1 MSESKRGHALNRN
14 GAGYEGVSRDVSTLN
29 DIKLQI
35 ERATEERTEL
45 WHKLSQGHDPALVAE
60 LHELD
65 ERIERLWSDHRAA
78 RAQLRFGDRDRII
91 DRARREERIERA
103 A

>member
-1 MSESKRGHALNRN
+1 MSKSRRRLGFARNDGGHEVVVR
-14 GAGYEGVSRDVSTLN
+14 VVSTLTEIRQEI
-29 DIKLQI
+29 D
-35 ERATEERTEL
+35 RATEERTEL
-45 WHKLSQGHDPALVAE
+45 WHRLSEGHDPALVAE

-65 ERIERLWSDHRAA
+65 ERIEQLWNDHRAA
-78 RAQLRFGDRDRII
+78 RAQLRFGDRQRII

>member
-1 MSESKRGHALNRN
+1 MTNIRQE
-14 GAGYEGVSRDVSTLN
+14 
-29 DIKLQI
+29 I
-35 ERATEERTEL
+35 ERATEERREL
-45 WHKLSQGHDPALVAE
+45 WQKLSGGHDAALVTE

-65 ERIERLWSDHRAA
+65 ERIERLWSEHRAV

-91 DRARREERIERA
+91 ERARREERIDRA